1 MISKNKSFLIVGILM
16 LLSSMQ
22 QSFAQFRENQFGK
35 NRVQYKKMEW
45 NYISTTNFDIYFY
58 DGGYDIAKLSAEYAE
73 KDFDRI
79 TDMVGFSPYN
89 KTKILIYNSII
100 DLQQSNIG
108 VYNQGFDVGGQTNFV
123 RSEIELAFTGSK
135 AAFKNELAQGVADIL
150 IFEMMYGGNLKE
162 IFQNSYLLNLPE
174 WFMV

>member
-1 MISKNKSFLIVGILM
+1 MG
-16 LLSSMQ
+16 
-22 QSFAQFRENQFGK
+22 
-35 NRVQYKKMEW
+35 
-45 NYISTTNFDIYFY
+45 
-58 DGGYDIAKLSAEYAE
+58 
-73 KDFDRI
+73 
-79 TDMVGFSPYN
+79 SPYN

-108 VYNQGFDVGGQTNFV
+108 VYNQGYDVGGQTNFV

-135 AAFKNELAQGVADIL
+135 ARFKNELALGISDIL

-174 WFMV
+174 WFMAGAASYIAEGWSVEMDDYLRD